1 MGAILKIG
9 ILVNG
14 FPLRFFTVVNRS
26 FLCLTIKGGKSL
38 LMQEF
43 FLKKTEARI
52 SSVPLL
58 YLFQVFNKEFGYA
71 GKQVLGSVSATNTM
85 VTVGIDVHVELLVGL
100 HQSFAVF

>member
-14 FPLRFFTVVNRS
+14 FPLRFFTVVNLS

-43 FLKKTEARI
+43 FLKKNRGTELIRASVILI
-52 SSVPLL
+52 SSV
-58 YLFQVFNKEFGYA
+58 Q
-71 GKQVLGSVSATNTM
+71 
-85 VTVGIDVHVELLVGL
+85 
-100 HQSFAVF
+100 